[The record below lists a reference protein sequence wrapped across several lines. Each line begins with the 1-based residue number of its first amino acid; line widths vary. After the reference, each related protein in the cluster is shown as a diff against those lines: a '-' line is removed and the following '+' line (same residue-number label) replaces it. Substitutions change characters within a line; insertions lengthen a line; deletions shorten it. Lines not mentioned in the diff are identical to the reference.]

1 MVHNESKQALIES
14 VSKAWK
20 VQTQACQGQTQDSLL
35 QLLSLALQEKEASPL
50 TLLWTL
56 SGLRQSFAGL
66 GEARAPFYR
75 WGNGDVQF
83 KSLHLYD
90 LGRGLLCQGLLS
102 PHL

>member
-35 QLLSLALQEKEASPL
+35 QLLSLALEEKEAPPL

-56 SGLRQSFAGL
+56 SGLRQSWEGRK
-66 GEARAPFYR
+66 GEQISAH
-75 WGNGDVQF
+75 
-83 KSLHLYD
+83 HL
-90 LGRGLLCQGLLS
+90 LPAVLQ
-102 PHL
+102 